1 MHGANNFFFSIT
13 QVLRLRKR
21 DADRH
26 RQAITVCIFGIS
38 SLMPTVKKKHHLVS
52 FGISAKKNKKFT
64 QRNEKKTPT
73 HREINL
79 KIPSNPSVTY
89 KSEFTTTT

>member
-1 MHGANNFFFSIT
+1 MHGANNFFFFSIT

-26 RQAITVCIFGIS
+26 RQAITFCIFGIS

-52 FGISAKKNKKFT
+52 FGISAKKIKNSHNVTKKRHPHT
-64 QRNEKKTPT
+64 VR
-73 HREINL
+73 
-79 KIPSNPSVTY
+79 
-89 KSEFTTTT
+89 